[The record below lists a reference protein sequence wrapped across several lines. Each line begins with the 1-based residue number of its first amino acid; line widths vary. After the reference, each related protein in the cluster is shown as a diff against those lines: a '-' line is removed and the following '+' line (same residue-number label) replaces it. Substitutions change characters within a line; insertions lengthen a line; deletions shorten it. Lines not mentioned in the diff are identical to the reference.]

1 MDEDE
6 YGVGNEIVNL
16 NDDDAKDKLNK
27 PLDYSTD
34 SAHSNQVRFY
44 DWLVI
49 ISF

>member
-1 MDEDE
+1 MEDE
-6 YGVGNEIVNL
+6 YGSDIVDL
-16 NDDDAKDKLNK
+16 NDDAKDKLNK